1 MRLTVSLGSVLE
13 TEGERERGIVLEEL
27 GGEGVPPEV
36 VAVVGA
42 LLQPLVHLVDAVV
55 GLRDR
60 QVATRNAEPGDNQQ
74 RPVTSMATRHAES
87 GSSQCQ

>member
-1 MRLTVSLGSVLE
+1 
-13 TEGERERGIVLEEL
+13 
-27 GGEGVPPEV
+27 
-36 VAVVGA
+36 
-42 LLQPLVHLVDAVV
+42 VDAVV